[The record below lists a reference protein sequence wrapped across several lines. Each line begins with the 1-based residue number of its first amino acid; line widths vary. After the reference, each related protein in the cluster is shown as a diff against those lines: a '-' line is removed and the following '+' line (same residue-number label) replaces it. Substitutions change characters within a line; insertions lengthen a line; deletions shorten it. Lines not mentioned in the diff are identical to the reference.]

1 MTNQGVSQG
10 GSDSQGSDQLEK
22 KRNPKD
28 KVIIK
33 IKIPYN
39 PVVLNLFLNE

>member
-10 GSDSQGSDQLEK
+10 GSNSQVSDQLEK

-28 KVIIK
+28 KVVIK

-39 PVVLNLFLNE
+39 PAILNLFLEE